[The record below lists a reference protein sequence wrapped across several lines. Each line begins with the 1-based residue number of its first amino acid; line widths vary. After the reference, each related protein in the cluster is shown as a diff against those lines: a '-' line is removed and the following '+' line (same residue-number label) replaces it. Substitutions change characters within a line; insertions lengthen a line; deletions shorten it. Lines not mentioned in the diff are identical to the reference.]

1 MQSLDN
7 LSQFFKAL
15 SEPVR
20 LRIFNLLLQREALC
34 VCDLVTV
41 LSLGQSTVSRHL
53 AYLKNAGIVS
63 AYRDGTWMNYKLI
76 NNNLN
81 AVEII
86 HLKSLFESYPEMQ
99 QDLNALIKYEKNPQN
114 CKILPNPAD

>member
-76 NNNLN
+76 NDNLN
-81 AVEII
+81 AVEIT

-99 QDLNALIKYEKNPQN
+99 QDLDALIKYEKTPRN
-114 CKILPNPAD
+114 CKI